1 MQFDIKDD
9 HSRVKLVTV
18 DDEDCDYTDY
28 INANFVAGLKS
39 HTKYIAC
46 QGPLKHT
53 IDDFWSMV
61 WEQKVSIIVM
71 LTQVKEGLRVK
82 CDTYWPEKIK
92 SIKVYGDIKVT
103 LLSANP
109 NPDFVIRK
117 FRLESGVIKQYVR
130 QYQYLTWPDR
140 KFPRTDIL
148 YDFMATIRQNSTKLD
163 NRGPVVVHCSAGVGR
178 TGTFIGIENIIEK
191 IHKNMPI
198 DVFNTVLDL
207 RKNRINMVQNQFQYR
222 FIYDM
227 IYYYY
232 QKSILKR
239 DDTKKVAEK
248 RERTDSICE
257 KLDSVGEKLES
268 VEMKV
273 F

>member
-1 MQFDIKDD
+1 
-9 HSRVKLVTV
+9 
-18 DDEDCDYTDY
+18 
-28 INANFVAGLKS
+28 
-39 HTKYIAC
+39 
-46 QGPLKHT
+46 
-53 IDDFWSMV
+53 
-61 WEQKVSIIVM
+61 
-71 LTQVKEGLRVK
+71 
-82 CDTYWPEKIK
+82 
-92 SIKVYGDIKVT
+92 
-103 LLSANP
+103 
-109 NPDFVIRK
+109 
-117 FRLESGVIKQYVR
+117 
-130 QYQYLTWPDR
+130 
-140 KFPRTDIL
+140 
-148 YDFMATIRQNSTKLD
+148 MATIRQNSTKLD

-239 DDTKKVAEK
+239 DCTKKLTEK

-268 VEMKV
+268 VEMEV

>member
-1 MQFDIKDD
+1 
-9 HSRVKLVTV
+9 
-18 DDEDCDYTDY
+18 
-28 INANFVAGLKS
+28 
-39 HTKYIAC
+39 
-46 QGPLKHT
+46 
-53 IDDFWSMV
+53 MV

-130 QYQYLTWPDR
+130 QYQYLTWPD
-140 KFPRTDIL
+140 KNPPRTEIL
-148 YDFMATIRQNSTKLD
+148 YDFIEAIRKNSTKLD
-163 NRGPVVVHCSAGVGR
+163 NRRPVVVHCSAGIGR
-178 TGTFIGIENIIEK
+178 TGTFIAVENIIEN

-198 DVFNTVLDL
+198 DVFNTVLEL
-207 RKNRINMVQNQFQYR
+207 RKNRVKMVQTELQYR
-222 FIYDM
+222 SIYDTVL
-227 IYYYY
+227 YYY
-232 QKSILKR
+232 QNSILKR
-239 DDTKKVAEK
+239 DDSKKISEELEMTGSVSEK
-248 RERTDSICE
+248 Q
-257 KLDSVGEKLES
+257 ES
-268 VEMKV
+268 VRMEV

>member
-1 MQFDIKDD
+1 M
-9 HSRVKLVTV
+9 
-18 DDEDCDYTDY
+18 
-28 INANFVAGLKS
+28 
-39 HTKYIAC
+39 
-46 QGPLKHT
+46 
-53 IDDFWSMV
+53 
-61 WEQKVSIIVM
+61 
-71 LTQVKEGLRVK
+71 K
-82 CDTYWPEKIK
+82 CETYWPENIR

-109 NPDFVIRK
+109 NPDFIIRK

-148 YDFMATIRQNSTKLD
+148 FDFMATIRQNSTKLD

-178 TGTFIGIENIIEK
+178 TGTFIAVENIIEK
-191 IHKNMPI
+191 MHKNMPV
-198 DVFNTVLDL
+198 DVFNTVLDI

-227 IYYYY
+227 IYYFY
-232 QKSILKR
+232 QKVFLKK
-239 DDTKKVAEK
+239 DVIK
-248 RERTDSICE
+248 RERERSESD
-257 KLDSVGEKLES
+257 KLDTVMGENTNGNESLKTVKERLES
-268 VEMKV
+268 VEMEV

>member
-1 MQFDIKDD
+1 M
-9 HSRVKLVTV
+9 
-18 DDEDCDYTDY
+18 
-28 INANFVAGLKS
+28 
-39 HTKYIAC
+39 
-46 QGPLKHT
+46 
-53 IDDFWSMV
+53 
-61 WEQKVSIIVM
+61 SIIVM
-71 LTQVKEGLRVK
+71 LTQVKEGSRVK

-103 LLSANP
+103 LLSVNP
-109 NPDFVIRK
+109 NPDFIIRK

-140 KFPRTDIL
+140 KLASTDIL

-178 TGTFIGIENIIEK
+178 TGTFIAIENIIEK

-198 DVFNTVLDL
+198 DVFNTVLDI
-207 RKNRINMVQNQFQYR
+207 RKNRKTMVQNQFQYR
-222 FIYDM
+222 LIYDM

-232 QKSILKR
+232 QKTMLKKN
-239 DDTKKVAEK
+239 DTKRVVGR
-248 RERTDSICE
+248 REGSESVCE
-257 KLDSVGEKLES
+257 KLDSVSERLES
-268 VEMKV
+268 MEMEA